1 MAFKKTIVLGLDS
14 SEFDQGM
21 QNANREIDE
30 LDNNLDEA
38 KSSMNQASNSLDN
51 LGGSANNAGNA
62 VVDMSQQFKN
72 GIEILSAVA
81 QSVMQVERAS
91 MDYAQSIAQMAQETG
106 LSTQAVQ
113 ALDYV
118 ATQTGTDMDHISSA
132 MTSLQRAMASAAS
145 GTGETYR
152 LFRQLDV
159 AITDSNGD
167 MRDTTQVFF
176 DVVGALNSMSNSTE
190 ESQAALKLFGDSAKD
205 LNGLISQGTSG
216 IASMVSE
223 FQDLGIAVS
232 DEDIQSLV
240 EAQKSVE
247 EMKAS
252 FMAAATELMATFA
265 PAITAVMNFLT
276 QLSPET
282 KQIIMVVAALSA
294 TLMGLSLAIS
304 SVGMIYTTMMGIMG
318 GATAAFSAQ
327 AAPVLLLVAA
337 LAALALAIKAVI
349 DDYKEWQQLTGGS
362 GFFNYLFGSNNNPSQ
377 SGGGGGHSRNAKG
390 TPYWQGGLTWVG
402 EEGPE
407 LVDLPTGSRIYN
419 NQQST
424 SIGGNTYHVSMNM
437 DMSKMKSINDVVN
450 AVEGLKTSAG
460 CTR

>member
-14 SEFDQGM
+14 SEFEQGM
-21 QNANREIDE
+21 ENANKEIDE

-38 KSSMNQASNSLDN
+38 KASMNQASNSLDN
-51 LGGSANNAGNA
+51 LGDSAADAGNA

-72 GIEILSAVA
+72 GIEILSSVA
-81 QSVMQVERAS
+81 QSVIAVQQAS
-91 MDYAQSIAQMAQETG
+91 MDYAQSVAQMAQETG
-106 LSTQAVQ
+106 MSIEAVQ

-118 ATQTGTDMDHISSA
+118 ATQTGTDMDKVSSA

-145 GTGETYR
+145 GTGETYQ

-176 DVVGALNSMSNSTE
+176 DVIGALGQMTNSTE
-190 ESQAALKLFGDSAKD
+190 ESQAALKIFGDSAKE
-205 LNGLISQGTSG
+205 LNGMIEQGTSG
-216 IASMVSE
+216 IASMVAE
-223 FQDLGIAVS
+223 FNDLGLAVS

-240 EAQKSVE
+240 EAQKSID

-252 FMAAATELMATFA
+252 FMAAAAELMATFA
-265 PAITAVMNFLT
+265 PAINAVMNFLT
-276 QLSPET
+276 KLSPET
-282 KQIIMVVAALSA
+282 KQIIMVVAALTA
-294 TLMGLSLAIS
+294 TIVGLSLAIS
-304 SVGMIYTTMMGIMG
+304 AVGMIYTTMMGIMG
-318 GATAAFSAQ
+318 AATMTFTAQ
-327 AAPVLLLVAA
+327 AAPILLLVAA
-337 LAALALAIKAVI
+337 LAALALAIKEVI
-349 DDYKEWQQLTGGS
+349 DDYKEWQQLTGNS
-362 GFFNYLFGSNNNPSQ
+362 GFFNYLFGSNNNPS

-424 SIGGNTYHVSMNM
+424 SIGGNTYNVNMNM
-437 DMSKMKSINDVVN
+437 DMSRMKSINDVVE

>member
-14 SEFDQGM
+14 SEFEQGM
-21 QNANREIDE
+21 ENANKEIDE

-38 KSSMNQASNSLDN
+38 KASMNQASNSLDN
-51 LGGSANNAGNA
+51 LGDSAADAGNA

-72 GIEILSAVA
+72 GIEILSSVA
-81 QSVMQVERAS
+81 QSVMAVQQAS
-91 MDYAQSIAQMAQETG
+91 MDYAQSVAQMAQETG
-106 LSTQAVQ
+106 MSIEAVQ

-118 ATQTGTDMDHISSA
+118 ATQTGTDMDKVSSA

-145 GTGETYR
+145 GTGETYQ

-176 DVVGALNSMSNSTE
+176 DVIGALGQMTNSTE
-190 ESQAALKLFGDSAKD
+190 ESQAALKIFGDSAKE
-205 LNGLISQGTSG
+205 LNGMIEQGTSG
-216 IASMVSE
+216 IASMVAE
-223 FQDLGIAVS
+223 FNDLGLAVS

-240 EAQKSVE
+240 EAQKSID

-252 FMAAATELMATFA
+252 FMAAAAELMATFA
-265 PAITAVMNFLT
+265 PAINAVMNFLT
-276 QLSPET
+276 KLSPET
-282 KQIIMVVAALSA
+282 KQIIMVVAALTA
-294 TLMGLSLAIS
+294 TIVGLSLAIS
-304 SVGMIYTTMMGIMG
+304 AVGMIYTTMMGIMG
-318 GATAAFSAQ
+318 AATMTFTAQ
-327 AAPVLLLVAA
+327 AAPILLLVAA
-337 LAALALAIKAVI
+337 LAALALAIKEVI

-377 SGGGGGHSRNAKG
+377 GSGGGHSRNAKG

-424 SIGGNTYHVSMNM
+424 SIGGNTYNVSMNM
-437 DMSKMKSINDVVN
+437 DMSRMKSINDVVN

-460 CTR
+460 CKR

>member
-14 SEFDQGM
+14 SEFEQGM
-21 QNANREIDE
+21 ENANKEIDE

-38 KSSMNQASNSLDN
+38 KASMNQASNSLDN
-51 LGGSANNAGNA
+51 LGDSAADAGNA

-72 GIEILSAVA
+72 GIEILSSVA
-81 QSVMQVERAS
+81 QSVMAVQQAS
-91 MDYAQSIAQMAQETG
+91 MDYAQSVAQMAQETG
-106 LSTQAVQ
+106 MSIEAVQ

-118 ATQTGTDMDHISSA
+118 ATQTGTDMDKVSSA

-145 GTGETYR
+145 GTGETYQ

-176 DVVGALNSMSNSTE
+176 DVIGALGQMTNSTE
-190 ESQAALKLFGDSAKD
+190 ESQAALKIFGDSAKE
-205 LNGLISQGTSG
+205 LNGMIEQGTSG
-216 IASMVSE
+216 IASMVAE
-223 FQDLGIAVS
+223 FNDLGLAVS

-240 EAQKSVE
+240 EAQKSID

-252 FMAAATELMATFA
+252 FMAAAAELMATFA
-265 PAITAVMNFLT
+265 PAINAVMNFLT
-276 QLSPET
+276 KLSPET
-282 KQIIMVVAALSA
+282 KQIIMVVAALTA
-294 TLMGLSLAIS
+294 TIVGLSLAIS
-304 SVGMIYTTMMGIMG
+304 AVGMIYTTMMGIMG
-318 GATAAFSAQ
+318 AATMTFTAQ
-327 AAPVLLLVAA
+327 AAPILLLVAA
-337 LAALALAIKAVI
+337 LAALALAIKEVI
-349 DDYKEWQQLTGGS
+349 DDYKEWQQLTGNS

-377 SGGGGGHSRNAKG
+377 GSGGGHSRNAKG

-424 SIGGNTYHVSMNM
+424 SIGGNTYNVSMNM
-437 DMSKMKSINDVVN
+437 DMSRMKSINDVVE

-460 CTR
+460 CKR

>member
-14 SEFDQGM
+14 SEFEQGM
-21 QNANREIDE
+21 ENANKEIDE

-38 KSSMNQASNSLDN
+38 QASMNQASNSLDN
-51 LGGSANNAGNA
+51 LGDSAADAGNA

-72 GIEILSAVA
+72 GIEILSSVA
-81 QSVMQVERAS
+81 QSVMAVQQAS
-91 MDYAQSIAQMAQETG
+91 MDYAQSVAQMAQETG
-106 LSTQAVQ
+106 MSIEAVQ

-118 ATQTGTDMDHISSA
+118 ATQTGTDMDKVSSA

-145 GTGETYR
+145 GTGETYQ

-176 DVVGALNSMSNSTE
+176 DVIGALGQMTNSTE
-190 ESQAALKLFGDSAKD
+190 ESQAALKIFGDSAKE
-205 LNGLISQGTSG
+205 LNGMIEQGTSG
-216 IASMVSE
+216 IASMVAD
-223 FQDLGIAVS
+223 FNDLGLAVS
-232 DEDIQSLV
+232 DDDIQSLV
-240 EAQKSVE
+240 EAQKSID

-252 FMAAATELMATFA
+252 FMAAAAELMATFA
-265 PAITAVMNFLT
+265 PAINAVMNFLT
-276 QLSPET
+276 KLSPET
-282 KQIIMVVAALSA
+282 KQIIMVVAALTA
-294 TLMGLSLAIS
+294 TIVGLSLAIS
-304 SVGMIYTTMMGIMG
+304 AVGMIYTTMMGIMG
-318 GATAAFSAQ
+318 EATMTFTAQ
-327 AAPVLLLVAA
+327 AAPILLLVAA
-337 LAALALAIKAVI
+337 LAALALAIKEVI
-349 DDYKEWQQLTGGS
+349 DDYKEWQQLTGNS
-362 GFFNYLFGSNNNPSQ
+362 GFFNYLFGSNNNPS

-424 SIGGNTYHVSMNM
+424 SIGGNTYNVSMNM
-437 DMSKMKSINDVVN
+437 DMSRMKSINDVVN

-460 CTR
+460 CKR

>member
-14 SEFDQGM
+14 SEFEQGM
-21 QNANREIDE
+21 ENANKEIDE

-38 KSSMNQASNSLDN
+38 KASMNQASNSLDN
-51 LGGSANNAGNA
+51 LGDSAADAGNA

-72 GIEILSAVA
+72 GIEILSSVA
-81 QSVMQVERAS
+81 QSVMAVQQAS
-91 MDYAQSIAQMAQETG
+91 MDYAQSVAQMAQETG
-106 LSTQAVQ
+106 MSIEAVQ

-118 ATQTGTDMDHISSA
+118 ATQTGTDMDKVSSA

-145 GTGETYR
+145 GTGETYQ

-176 DVVGALNSMSNSTE
+176 DVIGALGQMTNSTE
-190 ESQAALKLFGDSAKD
+190 ESQAALKIFGDSAKE
-205 LNGLISQGTSG
+205 LNGMIEQGTSG
-216 IASMVSE
+216 IASMVAE
-223 FQDLGIAVS
+223 FHDLGLAVS

-240 EAQKSVE
+240 EAQKSID

-252 FMAAATELMATFA
+252 FMAAAAELMATFA
-265 PAITAVMNFLT
+265 PAINAVMNFLT
-276 QLSPET
+276 KLSPET
-282 KQIIMVVAALSA
+282 KQIIMVVAALTA
-294 TLMGLSLAIS
+294 TIVGLSLAIS
-304 SVGMIYTTMMGIMG
+304 AVGMIYTTMMGIMG
-318 GATAAFSAQ
+318 AATMTFTAQ
-327 AAPVLLLVAA
+327 AAPILLLVAA
-337 LAALALAIKAVI
+337 LAALALAIKEVI
-349 DDYKEWQQLTGGS
+349 DDYKEWQQLTGNS

-377 SGGGGGHSRNAKG
+377 GSGGGHSRNAKG

-424 SIGGNTYHVSMNM
+424 SIGGNTYNVSMNM
-437 DMSKMKSINDVVN
+437 DMSRMKSINDVVE

-460 CTR
+460 CKR

>member
-1 MAFKKTIVLGLDS
+1 MAFKKTIVLDLDS
-14 SEFDQGM
+14 SEFSKGIED
-21 QNANREIDE
+21 ANRDIDK
-30 LDNNLDEA
+30 LDDNLEDLE
-38 KSSMNQASNSLDN
+38 SNVDQASESLEDM
-51 LGGSANNAGNA
+51 GDSAKEAGNA

-72 GIEILSAVA
+72 GIEILSSVA
-81 QSVMQVERAS
+81 QSVMAVERAS
-91 MDYAQSIAQMAQETG
+91 MDYAKSIQSMAQETG
-106 LSTQAVQ
+106 LSTEAVQ

-118 ATQTGTDMDHISSA
+118 ATQTGTDMEHVSSA

-145 GTGETYR
+145 GTGEAYT

-176 DVVGALNSMSNSTE
+176 DVIGALNQMSNSTE
-190 ESQAALKLFGDSAKD
+190 QSQAALKVFGDSAKD
-205 LNGLISQGTSG
+205 LNGMIEQGTEG
-216 IASMVSE
+216 IAAMVAQ

-247 EMKAS
+247 AMKAS
-252 FMAAATELMATFA
+252 FMTAAAELMATFA
-265 PAITAVMNFLT
+265 PAITAVMDFLT
-276 QLSPET
+276 KLSPEA
-282 KQIIMVVAALSA
+282 KQIIMVVAALTA
-294 TLMGLSLAIS
+294 TIIGLSLAIS
-304 SVGMIYTTMMGIMG
+304 AVGMIYTTMMSTMG
-318 GATAAFSAQ
+318 MATMAFESQ
-327 AAPVLLLVAA
+327 AAPILLLVAA

-377 SGGGGGHSRNAKG
+377 RSGGGHSRNAKG

-424 SIGGNTYHVSMNM
+424 SIGGNTYNVNMNM
-437 DMSKMKSINDVVN
+437 DMSRMKSINDVVE

>member
-14 SEFDQGM
+14 SEFEQGM
-21 QNANREIDE
+21 ENANKEIDE

-38 KSSMNQASNSLDN
+38 KASMNQASNSLDN
-51 LGGSANNAGNA
+51 LGDSAADAGNA

-72 GIEILSAVA
+72 GIEILSSVA
-81 QSVMQVERAS
+81 QSVMAVQQAS
-91 MDYAQSIAQMAQETG
+91 MDYAQSVAQMAQETG
-106 LSTQAVQ
+106 MSIEAVQ

-118 ATQTGTDMDHISSA
+118 ATQTGTDMDKVSSA

-145 GTGETYR
+145 GTGETYQ

-176 DVVGALNSMSNSTE
+176 DVIGALGQMTNSTE
-190 ESQAALKLFGDSAKD
+190 ESQAALKIFGDSAKE
-205 LNGLISQGTSG
+205 LNGMIEQGTSG
-216 IASMVSE
+216 IASMVAE
-223 FQDLGIAVS
+223 FNDLGLAVS

-240 EAQKSVE
+240 EAQKSID

-252 FMAAATELMATFA
+252 FMAAAAELMATFA
-265 PAITAVMNFLT
+265 PAINAVMNFLT
-276 QLSPET
+276 KLSPET
-282 KQIIMVVAALSA
+282 KQIIMVVAALTA
-294 TLMGLSLAIS
+294 TIVGLSLAIS
-304 SVGMIYTTMMGIMG
+304 AVGMIYTTMMGIMG
-318 GATAAFSAQ
+318 SATMTFAAQ
-327 AAPVLLLVAA
+327 AAPILILVAA
-337 LAALALAIKAVI
+337 LAALALAIKEVI
-349 DDYKEWQQLTGGS
+349 DDYKEWQQLTGNS
-362 GFFNYLFGSNNNPSQ
+362 GFFNYLFGSNNNPS
-377 SGGGGGHSRNAKG
+377 SSGGGHSRNAKG

-424 SIGGNTYHVSMNM
+424 SIGGNTYNVSMNM
-437 DMSKMKSINDVVN
+437 DMSRMKSINDVVN

-460 CTR
+460 CKR

>member
-14 SEFDQGM
+14 SEFEQGM
-21 QNANREIDE
+21 ENANKEIDE

-38 KSSMNQASNSLDN
+38 KASMNQASNSLDN
-51 LGGSANNAGNA
+51 LGDSASDAGNA

-72 GIEILSAVA
+72 GIEILSSVA
-81 QSVMQVERAS
+81 QSVMAVQQAS
-91 MDYAQSIAQMAQETG
+91 MDYAQSVAQMAQETG
-106 LSTQAVQ
+106 MSIEAVQ

-118 ATQTGTDMDHISSA
+118 ATQTGTDMDKVSSA

-145 GTGETYR
+145 GTGETYQ

-176 DVVGALNSMSNSTE
+176 DVIGALGQMTNSTE
-190 ESQAALKLFGDSAKD
+190 ESQAALKIFGDSAKD
-205 LNGLISQGTSG
+205 LNGMIEQGTSG
-216 IASMVSE
+216 IASMVAE
-223 FQDLGIAVS
+223 FNDLGLAVS

-240 EAQKSVE
+240 EAQKSID

-252 FMAAATELMATFA
+252 FMAAAAELMATFA
-265 PAITAVMNFLT
+265 PAINAVMNFLT
-276 QLSPET
+276 KLSPET
-282 KQIIMVVAALSA
+282 KQIIMVVAALTA
-294 TLMGLSLAIS
+294 TIVGLSLAIS
-304 SVGMIYTTMMGIMG
+304 AVGMIYTTMMGIMG
-318 GATAAFSAQ
+318 AATMTFTAQ
-327 AAPVLLLVAA
+327 AAPILLLVAA
-337 LAALALAIKAVI
+337 LAALALAIKEVI

-362 GFFNYLFGSNNNPSQ
+362 GFFNYLFGSNNNPS
-377 SGGGGGHSRNAKG
+377 SSGGGHSRNAKG

-424 SIGGNTYHVSMNM
+424 SIGGNTYNVSMNM
-437 DMSKMKSINDVVN
+437 DMSRMKSINDVVE

-460 CTR
+460 CKR

>member
-14 SEFDQGM
+14 SEFEQGM
-21 QNANREIDE
+21 ENANKEIDE

-38 KSSMNQASNSLDN
+38 KTSMNQASNSLDN
-51 LGGSANNAGNA
+51 LGDSAADAGNA

-72 GIEILSAVA
+72 GIEILSSVA
-81 QSVMQVERAS
+81 QSVMAVQQAS
-91 MDYAQSIAQMAQETG
+91 MDYAQSVAQMAQETG
-106 LSTQAVQ
+106 MSIEAVQ

-118 ATQTGTDMDHISSA
+118 ATQTGTDMDKVSSA

-145 GTGETYR
+145 GTGETYQ

-176 DVVGALNSMSNSTE
+176 DVIGALGQMTNSTE
-190 ESQAALKLFGDSAKD
+190 ESQAALKIFGDSAKD
-205 LNGLISQGTSG
+205 LNGMIEQGTSG
-216 IASMVSE
+216 IASMIAE
-223 FQDLGIAVS
+223 FNDLGLAVS

-240 EAQKSVE
+240 EAQKSID

-252 FMAAATELMATFA
+252 FMAAAAELMATFA
-265 PAITAVMNFLT
+265 PAINAVMNFLT
-276 QLSPET
+276 KLSPET
-282 KQIIMVVAALSA
+282 KQIIMVVAALTA
-294 TLMGLSLAIS
+294 TIVGLSLAIS
-304 SVGMIYTTMMGIMG
+304 AVGMIYTTMMGIMG
-318 GATAAFSAQ
+318 TATMTFTAQ
-327 AAPVLLLVAA
+327 AAPILLLVAA
-337 LAALALAIKAVI
+337 LAALALAIKEVI
-349 DDYKEWQQLTGGS
+349 DDYKEWQQLTGNS
-362 GFFNYLFGSNNNPSQ
+362 GFFNYLFGSNNNPS

-407 LVDLPTGSRIYN
+407 LVDIPTGSRIYN

-424 SIGGNTYHVSMNM
+424 SIGGNTYNVSMNM
-437 DMSKMKSINDVVN
+437 DMSRMKSINDVVE

-460 CTR
+460 CKR